1 MAQKTDSQLQTEAGI
16 ITNETLI
23 GANTA
28 VRVGTMFNDTISSK
42 INNDKIS
49 DNTALGNDPTLVPT
63 QNAVKTYVDA
73 FATGLLTDNGNYD
86 PTITGDYPTSGNTL
100 SGLAVQKG
108 DLWYISAD
116 GTMNGNSVL
125 VGYSVRALVNNAGST
140 NDADWSISNVG
151 LGFVPENIANKS
163 IDPALGNSD
172 TLYPSQNAVKIYVD
186 DAVQTAVPS
195 TAEIIANK
203 SQDITLA
210 PTSTVLYP
218 SNNAVVE
225 YVTNEVTL
233 QTVTDAGN
241 ITSQNIISNSTIEST
256 SASDSSYAYLSS
268 ATGSG
273 GAVGIRNVGNNLAE
287 IKATN
292 LTANRSHQLPDA
304 DGTVALL
311 SDISAPYA
319 VYTAILSWL
328 SGGVTATVLQ
338 NTTGATISWA
348 IGIGGWAEATI
359 SSPLFVAGKTF
370 TMPSSWQAGSQ
381 YFALNGVRISTTVI
395 NFIPI
400 RPSDNSTT
408 VGYTTYIPIEI
419 RIYP

>member
-28 VRVGTMFNDTISSK
+28 VRIGTMFNDTISSK

-49 DNTALGNDPTLVPT
+49 DDTALGNDPTLVPS

-86 PTITGDYPTSGNTL
+86 PTITDEYPTSGDTL

-108 DLWYISAD
+108 DLWYISTS

-125 VGYSVRALVNNAGST
+125 VGYSVRALVDNAGST
-140 NDADWSISNVG
+140 DDADWSISNVG
-151 LGFVPENIANKS
+151 LGYVPENVANKS

-172 TLYPSQNAVKIYVD
+172 TLYSSQNAVKIYVD
-186 DAVQTAVPS
+186 NAVQTAVPS
-195 TAEIIANK
+195 TAEIMANK

-218 SNNAVVE
+218 CNNAVVE

-292 LTANRSHQLPDA
+292 LTANRTHQLPDA
-304 DGTVALL
+304 DGTIALL
-311 SDISAPYA
+311 SDISGYKEYIGIFSQTSTSAPTINVINNTLGGTLIWSRNSA
-319 VYTAILSWL
+319 GNYTATLASTF
-328 SGGVTATVLQ
+328 TARSIVITMNQTLPVADRNLFMYVSSTDTITVLCRK
-338 NTTGATISWA
+338 I
-348 IGIGGWAEATI
+348 
-359 SSPLFVAGKTF
+359 
-370 TMPSSWQAGSQ
+370 
-381 YFALNGVRISTTVI
+381 
-395 NFIPI
+395 
-400 RPSDNSTT
+400 SDNSF
-408 VGYTTYIPIEI
+408 VDFGQSSSASIEI
-419 RIYP
+419 RVYP

>member
-1 MAQKTDSQLQTEAGI
+1 MAQKTDSQLLTEAGI

-28 VRVGTMFNDTISSK
+28 VRVGSMFNDTISSK

-49 DNTALGNDPTLVPT
+49 NDTQLGNDPTLVPT

-125 VGYSVRALVNNAGST
+125 VGYSVRALINNAGAT

-151 LGFVPENIANKS
+151 LGFVPENVANKD
-163 IDPALGNSD
+163 ITPTLGNSD
-172 TLYPSQNAVKIYVD
+172 ILYPSQNAVKIYVD
-186 DAVQTAVPS
+186 NAVQTAVPS

-218 SNNAVVE
+218 CNNAVVE
-225 YVTNEVTL
+225 YVTNGVTL

-241 ITSQNIISNSTIEST
+241 TTSQNIISNSTIEST
-256 SASDSSYAYLSS
+256 SVSDGSYAYLSS

-273 GAVGIRNVGNNLAE
+273 GAVGIRNVGNSLAE

-292 LTANRSHQLPDA
+292 LTANRTHQLPDA

-311 SDISAPYA
+311 SDISGYKEYIGIFSQTSTSAPTINVINNTLGGTLIWSRNSA
-319 VYTAILSWL
+319 GNYTATLASTF
-328 SGGVTATVLQ
+328 TARSIVITMNQTLPVADRNLFMYVSSTDTITVLCRK
-338 NTTGATISWA
+338 I
-348 IGIGGWAEATI
+348 
-359 SSPLFVAGKTF
+359 
-370 TMPSSWQAGSQ
+370 
-381 YFALNGVRISTTVI
+381 
-395 NFIPI
+395 
-400 RPSDNSTT
+400 SDNSF
-408 VGYTTYIPIEI
+408 VDFGQSSSASIEI
-419 RIYP
+419 RVYP